1 MLHFY
6 VHIISDT
13 FLGGEESRIR
23 PTKFR
28 VSNGAGKRDFR
39 VWKQRLKRGGGIADL
54 PSDFK
59 EKAPTGTAPHRT
71 GSSLRQQTPP
81 IHPSSILAQ
90 VRTASTLSSPPT
102 YASSFLTIF
111 TPRRAPIDQGSWGD
125 SGVAFLSWQARE
137 GGDEE
142 EGARTG
148 LLRRRRPPPQPPAPS
163 APPAT
168 EGDNNSTSKEK
179 KKGEI
184 TKTIR
189 DRLSSSFSSPRS
201 RLSCWTSHP
210 IRRSRR
216 GSGTASD
223 EHGTPVTAKAI
234 RPPSRKVVAAGTR
247 SLIERNDFY
256 SQECNTHK

>member
-1 MLHFY
+1 MAPLNFMEYLKKIAY
-6 VHIISDT
+6 VITRSTICDT

-81 IHPSSILAQ
+81 IHPSSILA
-90 VRTASTLSSPPT
+90 
-102 YASSFLTIF
+102 
-111 TPRRAPIDQGSWGD
+111 
-125 SGVAFLSWQARE
+125 QARE

>member
-1 MLHFY
+1 MRTSPL
-6 VHIISDT
+6 ISRRSLPPARRHR
-13 FLGGEESRIR
+13 FLS
-23 PTKFR
+23 
-28 VSNGAGKRDFR
+28 A
-39 VWKQRLKRGGGIADL
+39 A
-54 PSDFK
+54 
-59 EKAPTGTAPHRT
+59 A
-71 GSSLRQQTPP
+71 TPP
-81 IHPSSILAQ
+81 IHPSSILA
-90 VRTASTLSSPPT
+90 
-102 YASSFLTIF
+102 
-111 TPRRAPIDQGSWGD
+111 
-125 SGVAFLSWQARE
+125 QARE

-168 EGDNNSTSKEK
+168 EGDNSTSKN

-184 TKTIR
+184 GRTIR
-189 DRLSSSFSSPRS
+189 DRLWSFSFPRS
-201 RLSCWTSHP
+201 RLSCWTSQSHP

-216 GSGTASD
+216 GSGTAGD
-223 EHGTPVTAKAI
+223 EHGTPVNVPVTAKAI